1 MARDELIIRE
11 DDSDV
16 DDREREGDSGEE
28 QENYESPAA
37 SQNDNKKQKTVT
49 FKVQKKLRVR
59 PQKTRKDETTKRRMK
74 LARVTSGLV
83 KPDAATNKERE
94 RMLRRLATKGVV
106 QLFNAVAERQCT
118 MSNEVS
124 KKLKKEP
131 KAEVKT
137 EAANTEPSTRAVEVN
152 LDDSIQT
159 IE

>member
-16 DDREREGDSGEE
+16 DDREREEDSGEE

-37 SQNDNKKQKTVT
+37 SQNDSKKQKTVT
-49 FKVQKKLRVR
+49 FKVQKKIRAR
-59 PQKTRKDETTKRRMK
+59 PQKTRKDETTTRRMK
-74 LARVTSGLV
+74 LARVTAGLV
-83 KPDAATNKERE
+83 KPDAATNKEKE

-131 KAEVKT
+131 KAEVKA
-137 EAANTEPSTRAVEVN
+137 EAANTEPSTRAAEIN